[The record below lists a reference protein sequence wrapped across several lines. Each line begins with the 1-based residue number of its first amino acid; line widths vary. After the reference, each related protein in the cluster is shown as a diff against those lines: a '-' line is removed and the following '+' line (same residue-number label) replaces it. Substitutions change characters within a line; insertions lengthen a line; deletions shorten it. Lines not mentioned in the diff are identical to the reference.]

1 VNFAPST
8 TWTTVKE
15 EAFQKDCQID
25 DLDPSKENKIVDNV
39 FRSSF
44 TVNNRELMMLNTNT
58 RGGEGEKPVDSAMV
72 TTTGTSR
79 RRNIPSSKR
88 TTASRAARSISPDKM
103 NNNNIIT
110 SHDLFTS
117 NHEPDATITINL
129 IQGTCLVEDYEFNTF
144 DITLN
149 CPPTVSTSGT
159 ATDHQSSAAELK
171 GVDEANNPLPSTT
184 EQQPDDNNNNNP
196 TNNENQSIVGDHH
209 SVVSEKS
216 TMNPMVGGVRQSPL
230 DVIVQLAGEVP
241 GLKPPAVAR
250 SPKPPR
256 IFILNRS
263 GDATEVVK
271 NDVSFFFL

>member
-1 VNFAPST
+1 
-8 TWTTVKE
+8 
-15 EAFQKDCQID
+15 
-25 DLDPSKENKIVDNV
+25 LDPSKEIKIVDNV

-58 RGGEGEKPVDSAMV
+58 RGGEGEKPVDTAMV

-88 TTASRAARSISPDKM
+88 TTASRAARSTSPDKM
-103 NNNNIIT
+103 NNNNSIT

-149 CPPTVSTSGT
+149 CPPTLPT
-159 ATDHQSSAAELK
+159 AGIVTDHQSSATELK
-171 GVDEANNPLPSTT
+171 GVDEANNLLPST
-184 EQQPDDNNNNNP
+184 EQQPDDNNINP
-196 TNNENQSIVGDHH
+196 TNNENQSIAGDHH
-209 SVVSEKS
+209 SVLSEKS
-216 TMNPMVGGVRQSPL
+216 TMNPVVGGVRQSPL

-263 GDATEVVK
+263 GDATEVVR
-271 NDVSFFFL
+271 NEVWFIFCEVVFIFFFCFVF